1 MKFWSPCLHFGMHSH
16 RAFADF
22 TKSWMYF
29 CGSYETQWDVLYLL
43 QTLERTCGKIGR
55 DGIFGVQD
63 MAKQFLSFVHQESCV
78 HTLVWQISSF
88 LTRLFILS
96 VLHRQWKKCKS

>member
-22 TKSWMYF
+22 TKSWTYF

-43 QTLERTCGKIGR
+43 LATDLGK
-55 DGIFGVQD
+55 
-63 MAKQFLSFVHQESCV
+63 KL
-78 HTLVWQISSF
+78 W
-88 LTRLFILS
+88 
-96 VLHRQWKKCKS
+96 